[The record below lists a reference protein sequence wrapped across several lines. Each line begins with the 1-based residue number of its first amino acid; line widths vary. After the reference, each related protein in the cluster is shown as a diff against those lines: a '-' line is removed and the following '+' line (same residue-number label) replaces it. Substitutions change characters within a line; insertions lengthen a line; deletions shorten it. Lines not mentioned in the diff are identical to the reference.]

1 MVIKEEIEIKA
12 SLGLVWHIFSQ
23 MENWDDWNTACRSC
37 CITSGDADLSA
48 GTCFSF
54 VIRPLAFP
62 MTVQPRIVKCDPGRE
77 VVWEGGKMGIN
88 ATHTWK
94 FRVQD
99 GKVRLLSI
107 ERFEGPMVWVGVLL
121 NVPKRLHKLT
131 VEFLQTLKSASEA
144 CSS

>member
-1 MVIKEEIEIKA
+1 
-12 SLGLVWHIFSQ
+12 
-23 MENWDDWNTACRSC
+23 
-37 CITSGDADLSA
+37 
-48 GTCFSF
+48 
-54 VIRPLAFP
+54 
-62 MTVQPRIVKCDPGRE
+62 
-77 VVWEGGKMGIN
+77 MGIN

-94 FRVQD
+94 FREQD

-144 CSS
+144 CSY